1 MKDRLSFNGLCCVL
15 FNETVGITEPST
27 LRSVLVI
34 WDTGYSPGT
43 NDESLAG
50 LSVNGGACQTSVY
63 GADVM
68 PAYDL
73 ANDPGAFI
81 RHITFQWVISPSDG
95 VLKTGANTFE
105 LCGGGASSASDSLTI
120 YNNTLTAIPY

>member
-1 MKDRLSFNGLCCVL
+1 MKMKTVAFVLVAIFASVMIGEGSASAAAPPVQRYSGTQTFNGLCCVL
-15 FNETVGITEPST
+15 FNETVGITEPAT
-27 LRSVLVI
+27 LKSVLVI

-50 LSVNGGACQTSVY
+50 LSVNGGACQTAVY

-73 ANDPGAFI
+73 SNDPGAFI
-81 RHITFQWVISPSDG
+81 RHITFQWVILPMG
-95 VLKTGANTFE
+95 
-105 LCGGGASSASDSLTI
+105 C
-120 YNNTLTAIPY
+120 